1 MPRKQKFRDT
11 PRALRQRR
19 LRYIN
24 ARLKRKGLRLC
35 PHCLRRRGIKDFVKE
50 RGYCIAC
57 RRVLAVEWAARNR
70 KRCALNSKTWRQE
83 KKINVPFFH
92 GRVRGSLPGEENRGT
107 VRYIVR
113 GFASAAGALSGI
125 RYSARV
131 RRRRG
136 RSLLRKTDGGPRE
149 PGQAGSG
156 KRLRERQRVRNFM
169 EGQFP
174 ETRRQSGRVGEI
186 SRLAEIQAAS
196 SRIPLTFAPGA
207 ALLPSIQGASRGKAP
222 RCRLACL
229 RRFRAGRAGADSA

>member
-35 PHCLRRRGIKDFVKE
+35 PHCLRRKGIKDFVKE
-50 RGYCIAC
+50 RG
-57 RRVLAVEWAARNR
+57 VLHCVPQGAGRGMGGAQQKALRAELEDLETGEEN
-70 KRCALNSKTWRQE
+70 KRA
-83 KKINVPFFH
+83 FFH